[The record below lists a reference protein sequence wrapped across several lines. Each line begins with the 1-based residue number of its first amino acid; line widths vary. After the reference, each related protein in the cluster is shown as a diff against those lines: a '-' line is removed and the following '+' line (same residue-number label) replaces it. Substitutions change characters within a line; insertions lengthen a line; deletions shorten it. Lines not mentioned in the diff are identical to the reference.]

1 MRNGSI
7 CQWWW
12 VDGRLGWGGVGQR
25 RLQHHSMDR
34 PHIWALRSVTL
45 VNLGIFP
52 GFSPGSWRVVQVLCL
67 FCVFFSIAVERSGR
81 LQQQLLLRSHFK
93 PDATASVLKQKS
105 LLTKTTQLPFLFYFA
120 LINENLKNL
129 PLLS

>member
-1 MRNGSI
+1 MSVVVGGWSL
-7 CQWWW
+7 
-12 VDGRLGWGGVGQR
+12 GLGWSRTKTAPASQHGQAT
-25 RLQHHSMDR
+25 
-34 PHIWALRSVTL
+34 HIWALRSVTL